1 MFVRDAYPELVLS
14 SAHDRIRELDRKR
27 GAEARRRGRM
37 LARCIP
43 FRRLATAGA
52 NR

>member
-14 SAHDRIRELDRKR
+14 SAQDRIRELERDRS
-27 GAEARRRGRM
+27 ARPAGRGRR
-37 LARCIP
+37 LGRRNLV
-43 FRRLATAGA
+43 RRLVTAGA

>member
-14 SAHDRIRELDRKR
+14 SAQDRIRELERNQ
-27 GAEARRRGRM
+27 GAQPAGRGRK
-37 LARCIP
+37 LGRRTLL
-43 FRRLATAGA
+43 RRLVTAGA